1 MAITPQWLR
10 SLFTGTSNPDVDY
23 FNVGA
28 NQTIK
33 AGDFV
38 QINATTGLLE
48 AAVAASTTIVG
59 LANGSITTGA
69 TVTTENIPVVLVRGA
84 VVRMSFTNAG
94 TKKTF
99 TQADLYTKAFDLS
112 NKTTINPDDTTGGMM
127 QVVAYDNTKLTVDV
141 VVTAAAQYLK

>member
-10 SLFTGTSNPDVDY
+10 SLFTGNNNPDVDY

-33 AGDFV
+33 SGDFV

-48 AAVAASTTIVG
+48 VAAAASTTVVG
-59 LANGSITTGA
+59 LANGDITTGA
-69 TVTTENIPVVLVRGA
+69 TVTNENIPVVLVRGA
-84 VVRMSFTNAG
+84 VIRMNFSNGG

-99 TQADLYTKAFDLS
+99 TQADLYTKSFDIS
-112 NKTTINPDDTTGGMM
+112 NPTTVNPDDTTNGMM
-127 QVVAYDNTKLTVDV
+127 QVVAYDNDNLTVDV